1 MSDVKRIEIDPKVC
15 GGKPRIQ
22 GTRIQVALIL
32 EILESGGSIQEILEY
47 YPHLQKEDILA
58 CIAFARNV
66 VEGAFPHSGVPTET

>member
-1 MSDVKRIEIDPKVC
+1 MSTVDRIQIDDKVC

-32 EILESGGSIQEILEY
+32 EILESGGTIQEILEY

-58 CIAFARNV
+58 CIAFARKV
-66 VEGAFPHSGVPTET
+66 VEVAFPHSGITTEA